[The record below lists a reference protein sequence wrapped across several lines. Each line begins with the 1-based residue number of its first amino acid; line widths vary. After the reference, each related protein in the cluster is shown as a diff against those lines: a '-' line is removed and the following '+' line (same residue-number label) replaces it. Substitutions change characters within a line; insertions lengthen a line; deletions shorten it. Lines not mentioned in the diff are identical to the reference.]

1 MKYYSEILNKTFDTV
16 KELETAEKTEKER
29 IVADAK
35 AASEKRQRI
44 DDAKAKMEAAYLEY
58 DKARTESDS
67 KWSEYMKAKNEYLE
81 LVTPDP
87 LNRLFLKYL
96 C

>member
-35 AASEKRQRI
+35 AASEKRRRI
-44 DDAKAKMEAAYLEY
+44 DDAKAKMESAYREY

-67 KWSEYMKAKNEYLE
+67 KWAEYMKAKNEYLE

>member
-44 DDAKAKMEAAYLEY
+44 DDAKAKMEAAYREY

-81 LVTPDP
+81 LATPDP
-87 LNRLFLKYL
+87 INRLFLKYL